1 MRMKNN
7 KYEKSNKISCG
18 LLFVVSRFTF
28 GSVAVH
34 LSPGVKHGPL
44 PRLGKIMFDKISYAR
59 RLHVR
64 CSAVFSMKQCG
75 RPYDVVHLV
84 SAKKLL
90 RKRRKVMWFT
100 SR

>member
-1 MRMKNN
+1 MCMKIISM
-7 KYEKSNKISCG
+7 EKAIKISCG

-34 LSPGVKHGPL
+34 LCPGVKHGPL
-44 PRLGKIMFDKISYAR
+44 PRLGKVMSDKISYAS

-75 RPYDVVHLV
+75 VPYDDVHI
-84 SAKKLL
+84 
-90 RKRRKVMWFT
+90 
-100 SR
+100 